1 MDLGRPLFYSGSDTY
16 GAGGHAFVCD
26 GYDNNDFFHFN
37 WGWGGRDDAWCAI
50 GALNTTKY
58 AFNSYNAA
66 IFDCYPQSDDYFS
79 HPERITN
86 LTLTDNSSYDGAVI
100 SWVNPTHD
108 MAGQALTAIDTVF
121 VCRNRQIVAKLTGVQ
136 VGETMQYTDLV
147 SKSRLYQYSVYAKNS
162 FGCGVPVYESFLVGE
177 KCALVFQLNDSGGDG
192 WKGTAISVGD
202 AHGNRNGIITLK
214 EGSHETQTVPLLKG
228 DLKFIWVPGWFH
240 NNPQYNTAARFPL
253 PFSIQKETLCSLP
266 PNPCTAA

>member
-16 GAGGHAFVCD
+16 GAGGHAFICD

-86 LTLTDNSSYDGAVI
+86 LTLTDNSSYDGA
-100 SWVNPTHD
+100 
-108 MAGQALTAIDTVF
+108 
-121 VCRNRQIVAKLTGVQ
+121 
-136 VGETMQYTDLV
+136 
-147 SKSRLYQYSVYAKNS
+147 
-162 FGCGVPVYESFLVGE
+162 
-177 KCALVFQLNDSGGDG
+177 
-192 WKGTAISVGD
+192 
-202 AHGNRNGIITLK
+202 II
-214 EGSHETQTVPLLKG
+214 
-228 DLKFIWVPGWFH
+228 
-240 NNPQYNTAARFPL
+240 N
-253 PFSIQKETLCSLP
+253 
-266 PNPCTAA
+266 